1 MPAIFSDA
9 MEISNR
15 AAAPLG
21 SQHFAFS
28 VLTSVAELVG
38 PPKFPDDSRRRG
50 FRIWPNSSH
59 RKLNSLL
66 QNR

>member
-38 PPKFPDDSRRRG
+38 PSQ
-50 FRIWPNSSH
+50 IS
-59 RKLNSLL
+59 
-66 QNR
+66 